1 MKRTLYVSA
10 AAAAAVL
17 LVAGPVAAAVASTTG
32 AGAVSVSALLR
43 AAVDADGAATAAL
56 KSHPGV
62 IESLDKDGSVWHVN
76 VIGKDGSNTELLV
89 DEPSGTVTVENTDQN
104 DDDGAEDAALI
115 AAKFTAQ
122 EAMKAA
128 LAAHAG
134 TVWSVSWD
142 DDDNNGSG
150 TERYWNVEVKTAS
163 GTQNVHVDPTS
174 GKATAT
180 QSDSDDNSDEND
192 NDGNN

>member
-1 MKRTLYVSA
+1 MKRTLYVSS

-17 LVAGPVAAAVASTTG
+17 LVTGPVAAAAASTAEAA
-32 AGAVSVSALLR
+32 AGSTPVSAPLR

-62 IESLDKDGSVWHVN
+62 IESLDKDGPVWHVN
-76 VIGKDGSNTELLV
+76 VIAKDGSHTELLV
-89 DEPSGTVTVENTDQN
+89 AAAGGAVTVENTDQ
-104 DDDGAEDAALI
+104 DDDGDEDAALI

-134 TVWSVSWD
+134 TVSSVSWD
-142 DDDNNGSG
+142 DDDS
-150 TERYWNVEVKTAS
+150 TRYWDVEVKTAS

-174 GKATAT
+174 GKVTASH
-180 QSDSDDNSDEND
+180 SDSND
-192 NDGNN
+192 NDNDNNDNNG